1 MDTVKKSIN
10 KLFCS
15 QTRISWRRLAVFSSS
30 CALLYISKIEAAEW
44 VTIAIVYIAGD
55 SLPAALGALKK

>member
-1 MDTVKKSIN
+1 MAVIRNGFN

-30 CALLYISKIEAAEW
+30 CAFLYVGKIEPAEW

>member
-1 MDTVKKSIN
+1 VEAVKNTIN

-30 CALLYISKIEAAEW
+30 CALLYMGHIEAAEW

-55 SLPAALGALKK
+55 SLPAALGALRK

>member
-1 MDTVKKSIN
+1 MKTIKESISA
-10 KLFCS
+10 LFCS
-15 QTRISWRRLAVFSSS
+15 QNRISWRRLAVFTSS
-30 CALLYISKIEAAEW
+30 CALLYIGKIEAAEW

>member
-1 MDTVKKSIN
+1 MATIKKSFTA
-10 KLFCS
+10 LFCS

-30 CALLYISKIEAAEW
+30 CALLWTGKIEPAEW

-55 SLPAALGALKK
+55 SLPAALSAFKK

>member
-1 MDTVKKSIN
+1 MKTIKTAIN

-15 QTRISWRRLAVFSSS
+15 QSRISWRRLAVFSSA
-30 CALLYISKIEAAEW
+30 CTLLYIGRIEAADW

>member
-1 MDTVKKSIN
+1 METIKKTVN
-10 KLFCS
+10 GLFCS

-30 CALLYISKIEAAEW
+30 CAFLYVGKIEPAEW

-55 SLPAALGALKK
+55 SLPAALGALRK

>member
-1 MDTVKKSIN
+1 MEAVKKSIN

-15 QTRISWRRLAVFSSS
+15 QTRISWRRLAVFSSA
-30 CALLYISKIEAAEW
+30 CALLYIGKIEAAEW